1 MYEQY
6 AEGSFAA
13 FRSTVF
19 DSMLRALL
27 KLRENAIVTNDG
39 DPSGIVM
46 FATIYDSF
54 DAESLHRRSAELLN
68 SPEAAAELL
77 AVIGG

>member
-1 MYEQY
+1 
-6 AEGSFAA
+6 
-13 FRSTVF
+13 
-19 DSMLRALL
+19 
-27 KLRENAIVTNDG
+27 
-39 DPSGIVM
+39 VM